1 MLKTRHW
8 LIRKESYTQF
18 PWEAFRLQIEKDLW
32 IYVFRKPAET
42 IHLFCGEAQAKMLFS
57 LLCNWALRSI
67 HQRLKAT
74 SKMKKKGLLYSNLK
88 TKKYC
93 IFCLYLCQICFISKS
108 QKCLFFLLFLCSQ
121 GRNPLLW
128 ENWLSLFLCWKIFD
142 HFQLLYTIGDGE
154 EEKEEFSRHL
164 WGITKLLL
172 FAYCS
177 TLESQSEQSQ
187 FCDLFKRKNLYFS
200 KEKCLVLLGCEIQN
214 TLSLARH
221 KKDLRKVLGV
231 ASTL

>member
-1 MLKTRHW
+1 MKALKQRKWFVNRANLISSRLNDKRQKVSSEDWRKCVFILKTRHW

-88 TKKYC
+88 TKK
-93 IFCLYLCQICFISKS
+93 
-108 QKCLFFLLFLCSQ
+108 
-121 GRNPLLW
+121 
-128 ENWLSLFLCWKIFD
+128 
-142 HFQLLYTIGDGE
+142 
-154 EEKEEFSRHL
+154 
-164 WGITKLLL
+164 
-172 FAYCS
+172 
-177 TLESQSEQSQ
+177 
-187 FCDLFKRKNLYFS
+187 
-200 KEKCLVLLGCEIQN
+200 
-214 TLSLARH
+214 
-221 KKDLRKVLGV
+221 
-231 ASTL
+231 